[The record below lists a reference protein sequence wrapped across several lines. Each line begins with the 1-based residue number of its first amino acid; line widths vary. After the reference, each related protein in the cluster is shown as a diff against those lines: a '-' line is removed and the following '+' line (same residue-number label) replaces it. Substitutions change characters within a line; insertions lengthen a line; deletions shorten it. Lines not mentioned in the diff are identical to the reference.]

1 MTQKRELFEGFHKRM
16 DAAIESKFYLE
27 ASWYAYAIIE
37 DRLVSMLRQSGG
49 IGYNGSPNP
58 IRMLGKKVDE
68 LRNRGAT
75 DKLLDANL
83 EPQSIF
89 DWAEQRNTLMHSM
102 ADGSLSQAE
111 VDKQAYLLAMNG
123 RELVRDVSAAAMR
136 LKKHRTKVR

>member
-1 MTQKRELFEGFHKRM
+1 MSQKRELFEGFHDRM
-16 DAAIESKFYLE
+16 DTAIERKFYLE

-49 IGYNGSPNP
+49 IGRNGSSNP

-68 LRNRGAT
+68 LKSRAET
-75 DKLLDANL
+75 DKLLDSYF

-89 DWAEQRNTLMHSM
+89 DWADQRNTLMHAM

-111 VDKQAYLLAMNG
+111 IDKQAYLLAMNG
-123 RELVRDVSAAAMR
+123 RDLVRDVSAAAMR
-136 LKKHRTKVR
+136 LKKHRSKFR